1 MRSFIS
7 VCGNSFNTFNANG
20 QWTTVKTIEALY
32 FHKATITSKKM
43 SNKEQPNEQAKMQ
56 QRLQSH
62 INGYPIKLNF
72 PANLF
77 SVPTE
82 GIMGADSN
90 YASATDSPKL
100 RTSSDFVQYRLLDS
114 NLLFEMD
121 ESGAPGSTKDSSQ
134 SLSTVSQELD
144 KIAGDLES
152 TGCYDSVQLSFGR
165 PESNDKGPN
174 PRREL
179 DVVLKEKNWYKLY
192 VGGGIKHEFL
202 ADGGINGGM
211 GGLLGM
217 IPKVQFESSAGLI
230 NLTGHADVSSLAY
243 NVDQTGTPTLSFS
256 HTRPLYNAFGEQSSL
271 GDRILNMDQGS
282 KFGLTLRGMVD
293 TLDFE
298 HTRSCRDH
306 IQLLG
311 FRIANT
317 MPGSLTGGGS
327 SGTMEKPYLGIDWT
341 LSHRDVLPRRHVR
354 IPYLCDASPDILV
367 ASGPSL
373 KHSVS
378 AEYKLNGAYTDNRFN
393 PTFGLDSHGGVELAG
408 PPGDVGFLK
417 CWGGSSFHLPLLKK
431 VSMHLSVNGGFIK
444 PLSYGGLC
452 SSGNGMTNI
461 IDRFYVGG
469 PHQLRGFLPSGIG
482 PRAKSVSPFFKQLI
496 LQPLKKI
503 KVF

>member
-1 MRSFIS
+1 MKQR
-7 VCGNSFNTFNANG
+7 
-20 QWTTVKTIEALY
+20 
-32 FHKATITSKKM
+32 
-43 SNKEQPNEQAKMQ
+43 

-62 INGYPIKLNF
+62 INAYPIKLSF

-82 GIMGADSN
+82 GIEGLDLNDANS
-90 YASATDSPKL
+90 TDSPKL
-100 RTSSDFVQYRLLDS
+100 RTAPDFVQFRLLDS

-121 ESGAPGSTKDSSQ
+121 EVEDKDSSQ
-134 SLSTVSQELD
+134 TLSTVSQELD

-165 PESNDKGPN
+165 SKSNEEGPS

-192 VGGGIKHEFL
+192 IGGGVKHESF
-202 ADGGINGGM
+202 AGGMNGGT

-217 IPKVQFESSAGLI
+217 LPKVQFESSAGLI
-230 NLTGHADVSSLAY
+230 NLTGHADVTSLAY

-256 HTRPLYNAFGEQSSL
+256 HTRPLYNSFGEESAL
-271 GDRILNMDQGS
+271 GDMILNMNQGS

-298 HTRSCRDH
+298 HSRSCRDH

-311 FRIANT
+311 LRIANT
-317 MPGSLTGGGS
+317 MSGSLTGGGS
-327 SGTMEKPYLGIDWT
+327 SGVTETPYFGIDWT
-341 LSHRDVLPRRHVR
+341 LSHRDVLPRRHVT
-354 IPYLCDASPDILV
+354 IPYLCDASPDVLV

-378 AEYKLNGAYTDNRFN
+378 AEYKMNGSYTDNRFN
-393 PTFGLDSHGGVELAG
+393 PTIGLDSHGGVEIAG

-417 CWGGSSFHLPLLKK
+417 CWGGSSFHLPLFRKI
-431 VSMHLSVNGGFIK
+431 SMHMSMNGGIIQ
-444 PLSYGGLC
+444 PLSFGGLC
-452 SSGNGMTNI
+452 SSGNGKTNI

-482 PRAKSVSPFFKQLI
+482 PRAQSVSQFLKRQILRRYRIYRSSLI
-496 LQPLKKI
+496 QTISFLNLQIGWCKYTLWRCYGRRCILHGISHSVNTTDGKI
-503 KVF
+503 